1 MKQRESL
8 TVAKTNKDQALEVL
22 PQFSK
27 SYSSDENDQV
37 GDEYAENSNEEG
49 PEYNRAVNYLDIERE
64 LQRQSEALDAVATR
78 RRKNTMENNNDTDV
92 VKVHEY
98 EDYNEEVDVE
108 DEDEDIGVTTYLHSR
123 YHTDFVE
130 LGILGKGGGGLVVK
144 CRNRLDRRICKL
156 IQNST
161 I

>member
-49 PEYNRAVNYLDIERE
+49 PEYNRAVNYSDIERE

-108 DEDEDIGVTTYLHSR
+108 DEDEDI
-123 YHTDFVE
+123 
-130 LGILGKGGGGLVVK
+130 
-144 CRNRLDRRICKL
+144 
-156 IQNST
+156 
-161 I
+161 